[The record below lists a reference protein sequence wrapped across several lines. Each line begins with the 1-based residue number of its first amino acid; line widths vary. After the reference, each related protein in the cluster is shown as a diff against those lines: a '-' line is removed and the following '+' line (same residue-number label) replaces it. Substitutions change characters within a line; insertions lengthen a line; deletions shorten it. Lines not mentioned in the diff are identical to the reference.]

1 MIGALKE
8 IAQNFKSFGPI
19 VSIPMALEQ
28 SRELRM
34 VNISCSEH
42 ETTLSF
48 GERNIE
54 EI

>member
-8 IAQNFKSFGPI
+8 IAQILSSFGPI

-34 VNISCSEH
+34 VNISCSGH
-42 ETTLSF
+42 EIVLSF
-48 GERNIE
+48 GERDVE